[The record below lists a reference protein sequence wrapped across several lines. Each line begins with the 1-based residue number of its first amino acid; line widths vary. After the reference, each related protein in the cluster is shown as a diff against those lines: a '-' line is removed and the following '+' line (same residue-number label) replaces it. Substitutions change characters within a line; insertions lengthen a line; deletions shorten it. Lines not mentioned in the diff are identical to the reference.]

1 MIRRKSYAKVTL
13 SLYAYKDEGKL
24 KFRNI
29 IVPIDLF
36 DVVYLKKNP
45 KMEISTNRAYLPND
59 RRNTVYR
66 TIELMKEAY
75 DIDDNFKVH
84 IIKNIPAQSGMG
96 GGSSNAAT
104 VINILN
110 DMYQLKMTFSDK
122 VKVARQIDE
131 DTPYCLLGEPALV
144 EGIGDKITPISLNT
158 ELYYLLVKPKF
169 GVSTKRF
176 LKDFDNPNSIY
187 SDISFK
193 MKKACESGNYDD
205 IVSLRHNE
213 FEDKVKEF
221 YPGLQDVIDRLDF
234 LGLDGVGMTGSG
246 SCVFGISRDKEKV
259 MELYEKVVF
268 DYPFAKY
275 GVINPNKTC

>member
-1 MIRRKSYAKVTL
+1 
-13 SLYAYKDEGKL
+13 
-24 KFRNI
+24 
-29 IVPIDLF
+29 
-36 DVVYLKKNP
+36 
-45 KMEISTNRAYLPND
+45 
-59 RRNTVYR
+59 
-66 TIELMKEAY
+66 
-75 DIDDNFKVH
+75 
-84 IIKNIPAQSGMG
+84 
-96 GGSSNAAT
+96 
-104 VINILN
+104 
-110 DMYQLKMTFSDK
+110 
-122 VKVARQIDE
+122 
-131 DTPYCLLGEPALV
+131 
-144 EGIGDKITPISLNT
+144 
-158 ELYYLLVKPKF
+158 
-169 GVSTKRF
+169 
-176 LKDFDNPNSIY
+176 
-187 SDISFK
+187 